1 MTKIVEPR
9 VIGRAYH
16 ELNFGQLA
24 HDAPEESHS
33 ANGTAIAE
41 AWFENERGER
51 VTSASQQDTLSM
63 CFEARLG
70 QDLVEPVF
78 AVTLRT
84 ELGHTIIVARSDQHG
99 QASGSFQAGDSV
111 VARFAIPSWL
121 TASRYLL
128 TPSLAHEGTGENALA
143 LVEDMASI
151 VIHGSSSG
159 GILELPIDVRLER
172 L

>member
-1 MTKIVEPR
+1 
-9 VIGRAYH
+9 
-16 ELNFGQLA
+16 
-24 HDAPEESHS
+24 
-33 ANGTAIAE
+33 
-41 AWFENERGER
+41 
-51 VTSASQQDTLSM
+51 M

-70 QDLVEPVF
+70 QDLHEPVF

-99 QASGSFQAGDSV
+99 HSSGSFKAGESV
-111 VARFAIPSWL
+111 VARFAIPNWL

-128 TPSLAHEGTGENALA
+128 TPSLAHEGTGDSALA

-151 VIHGSSSG
+151 MVHGDTSG
-159 GILELPIDVRLER
+159 GILELPVDVKLER